1 MAEQPMNKNTVK
13 QDSYSVAW
21 AQMSKAID
29 AGFFLEAVAIQESM
43 MFDRIRSFLEF
54 VVQEEVKDE
63 TPFSRVLR
71 RWEAELN
78 ADRKQLPP
86 KWESEGDLPK
96 RILDW
101 IDARNV
107 VVHKMVRSRPGTP
120 TMPIDQFL
128 ALAKSAAEG
137 GAILCREVSD
147 WHRRQKTRSAALA
160 DQSVE

>member
-1 MAEQPMNKNTVK
+1 MNK
-13 QDSYSVAW
+13 
-21 AQMSKAID
+21 AISD
-29 AGFFLEAVAIQESM
+29 GYYLEAVAIQESM
-43 MFDRIRSFLEF
+43 MFDRIRSFLEY

-63 TPFSRVLR
+63 TPFGRVVR

-78 ADRKQLPP
+78 ADSKRQPP
-86 KWESEGDLPK
+86 RWESDSDLPK

-101 IDARNV
+101 IAARNV

-147 WHRRQKTRSAALA
+147 WHRRQKARSSSFAN
-160 DQSVE
+160 QSDE

>member
-1 MAEQPMNKNTVK
+1 MVVVTMNTEKHSSYTAAWSRMSSAIEQG
-13 QDSYSVAW
+13 YY
-21 AQMSKAID
+21 
-29 AGFFLEAVAIQESM
+29 LEAVAIQESM
-43 MFDRIRSFLEF
+43 MFDRIRSFLEY
-54 VVQEEVKDE
+54 VVQDEVKNE
-63 TPFSRVLR
+63 TPFGRVVR

-78 ADRKQLPP
+78 ADGKRQPP
-86 KWESEGDLPK
+86 RWENDSDLPK

-147 WHRRQKTRSAALA
+147 WHRRQKARSSSFAN
-160 DQSVE
+160 QSDE

>member
-1 MAEQPMNKNTVK
+1 MNTEKHL
-13 QDSYSVAW
+13 SYSAAW
-21 AQMSKAID
+21 SRMSAAIEQ
-29 AGFFLEAVAIQESM
+29 GFYLEAVAIQESM
-43 MFDRIRSFLEF
+43 MFDRIRSFVEF

-63 TPFSRVLR
+63 TPFGRVVR

-86 KWESEGDLPK
+86 KWESDGDLPK

-120 TMPIDQFL
+120 TMPIDEFL
-128 ALAKSAAEG
+128 ALAKSAAEV

-147 WHRRQKTRSAALA
+147 WHRRQKNRSA
-160 DQSVE
+160 

>member
-1 MAEQPMNKNTVK
+1 MSIQVNGLCPPMIECPFDHQSFQCVCLANRKPPLTVGTRGLVSCK
-13 QDSYSVAW
+13 KPKTV
-21 AQMSKAID
+21 MRLLVTMK
-29 AGFFLEAVAIQESM
+29 
-43 MFDRIRSFLEF
+43 R
-54 VVQEEVKDE
+54 VV
-63 TPFSRVLR
+63 R

-78 ADRKQLPP
+78 ADGKRQPP
-86 KWESEGDLPK
+86 RWESDSDLPK

-120 TMPIDQFL
+120 TMQIDQFL

-147 WHRRQKTRSAALA
+147 WHRRQKTRSSSFA
-160 DQSVE
+160 DQSDE